1 MIVYKPSFLLFHI
14 GIDNCL
20 CQPISPQYWTF
31 ILAYIL
37 LKVKGAEKMD
47 KEKRQP
53 ISEVAIMILQQINS
67 HIVKID
73 HMNSI
78 NEIKNEIAEMKIL
91 LDRSIEIIQLI
102 ESVNQKMEKYR
113 K

>member
-1 MIVYKPSFLLFHI
+1 MNS
-14 GIDNCL
+14 
-20 CQPISPQYWTF
+20 
-31 ILAYIL
+31 
-37 LKVKGAEKMD
+37 
-47 KEKRQP
+47 KRQP

-78 NEIKNEIAEMKIL
+78 RKIKAEIAEMKIL
-91 LDRSIEIIQLI
+91 LERSIEIIQLI
-102 ESVNQKMEKYR
+102 ESVNNQIKKYR

>member
-1 MIVYKPSFLLFHI
+1 MNS
-14 GIDNCL
+14 
-20 CQPISPQYWTF
+20 
-31 ILAYIL
+31 
-37 LKVKGAEKMD
+37 
-47 KEKRQP
+47 KRQP

-78 NEIKNEIAEMKIL
+78 RKIKAEIAEMKIL

-102 ESVNQKMEKYR
+102 ESVNQKMEKY
-113 K
+113 KND